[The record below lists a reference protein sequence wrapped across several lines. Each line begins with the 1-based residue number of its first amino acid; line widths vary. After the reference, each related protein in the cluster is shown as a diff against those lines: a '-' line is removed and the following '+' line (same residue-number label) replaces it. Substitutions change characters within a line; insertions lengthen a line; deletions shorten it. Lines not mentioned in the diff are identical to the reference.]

1 MSHWLV
7 IQITDIT
14 FRLAAQGA
22 DPKGFVV
29 PMLVM
34 TGRSLSQPI
43 LGYNVIEQIVKTNI
57 TEQLEATREEQ
68 LHG

>member
-1 MSHWLV
+1 MV
-7 IQITDIT
+7 IQITDVT
-14 FRLAAQGA
+14 FSLAAEGA

-34 TGRSLSQPI
+34 NGRSLSQPI

-57 TEQLEATREEQ
+57 TEQLEDKNKGRAVAW
-68 LHG
+68 GD